1 MVFHRTNHLL
11 LRCPTIWN
19 ALATREVTINEN
31 HSHSSLRRSVLPI
44 RPFAFFLSSLQ
55 PLELN
60 VVLCPCCCGS
70 PRLNFSAALFFAS
83 FNDTKLLH
91 SRARSGVLRSSKSG
105 VTNQPALNVTLLA
118 NITLQVHCL
127 PDISVGNQTK
137 QTCITTRGG
146 RNGHVRPKKPQ
157 IGRWSR
163 NRCSL
168 FFVICKLARESVLA

>member
-1 MVFHRTNHLL
+1 MIPKPQGWQGLNHLSKPQRRRVKRRFVA
-11 LRCPTIWN
+11 LRFTS
-19 ALATREVTINEN
+19 L
-31 HSHSSLRRSVLPI
+31 HS
-44 RPFAFFLSSLQ
+44 LSSFS
-55 PLELN
+55 
-60 VVLCPCCCGS
+60 S
-70 PRLNFSAALFFAS
+70 PGWHVALFLAS

-168 FFVICKLARESVLA
+168 FFVICESVLA